1 MDKVEAQGPNAPRN
15 VPRPGEKDMAQSE
28 SVVPQINKRRRRRQ
42 RRGGIF
48 RAGRRIRR
56 RLKHVNWL
64 LTGGIVVGLI
74 AAAFMGGMVLVSNAE
89 SQVENAWR
97 GLDRDWQT
105 ISNTPMTELTLDDFD
120 RLQTRV
126 KELNSSLALAKR
138 NTFFLRPFTFL
149 NTDLDTTL
157 KSLEAAQELGLS
169 ANDILT
175 GLQPTIFFVAGGEE
189 TETLS
194 PQFSSGAR
202 LVELTTLGQSRF
214 RTAQQHLD
222 AAQRTIDQF
231 NLAEVSPSVLETFDG
246 LAQYHA
252 QLAEINEVLLDAPT
266 LLDTALGVTEPRTY
280 LILSQNSDELRPSGG
295 YISTY
300 GWLQVDRGRVVRY
313 DYYPTT
319 PTSPNPPDSTLAS
332 ELDIPDWWI
341 PYGEPIYAAWDGSWS
356 PDFPTTAQMAAWY
369 YNQGNNPQSPVDG
382 VIAIDIVA
390 FEYILEGL
398 GEVVVPGYNETVAPS
413 NFRDVIYRIRA
424 EGEGDTP
431 HKRFLVALYRQ
442 IFDDWQRVD
451 QATSGALRQALLR
464 ALQEKHIMIY
474 MSDEELNTAL
484 DALGWSGKQE
494 IGTGTDYLMIADA
507 NLGNKSNRSITRQ
520 ITYDVRIQPDGTLDS
535 RLAVNYDYL
544 ARVAEL
550 DPAIKPAHYN
560 DIDYHN
566 LLQIF
571 APAGSTLHTSDGF
584 PSTPQTV
591 TTDTYTEFVSVVSV
605 AYDTSERYQVAYT
618 TPALVEQFGPYRRY
632 TLTLEK
638 QPGTL
643 SDFATIQV
651 TLPPGT
657 TIISTSPEPSAT
669 FEIDSPILEFRVQL
683 VNDETIEIVY
693 RN

>member
-1 MDKVEAQGPNAPRN
+1 MDKAKAQGHN
-15 VPRPGEKDMAQSE
+15 VPPNMPRTPEQDMPLSEKVM
-28 SVVPQINKRRRRRQ
+28 PQVHERRRRK
-42 RRGGIF
+42 RRGGPY
-48 RAGRRIRR
+48 RVARRIRR
-56 RLKHVNWL
+56 RLKRVNWL
-64 LTGGIVVGLI
+64 LAGGIALGLI
-74 AAAFMGGMVLVSNAE
+74 AALVMGGLVLVSNA
-89 SQVENAWR
+89 QNGIDQAWH

-105 ISNTPMTELTLDDFD
+105 ISNTPMTELTLEDFD
-120 RLQTRV
+120 RLRTRV
-126 KELNSSLALAKR
+126 NELNSSLALAKR

-149 NTDLDTTL
+149 NADLDTSL
-157 KSLEAAQELGLS
+157 KSLEAAQELGLA
-169 ANDILT
+169 ANDILA
-175 GLQPTIFFVAGGEE
+175 GLQPTIFFVAGGQE

-202 LVELTTLGQSRF
+202 LVELTSLGRSRF

-222 AAQRTIDQF
+222 AAQATISQF
-231 NLAEVSPSVLETFDG
+231 NLAEVSPAVLETFDG
-246 LAQYHA
+246 LAQYHR
-252 QLAEINEVLLDAPT
+252 QLAEINDVLLDAPT
-266 LLDTALGVTEPRTY
+266 LLDTALGITEPRTY

-300 GWLQVDRGRVVRY
+300 GWLQVDRGRVARY

-319 PTSPNPPDSTLAS
+319 STSPNPPNRALAS
-332 ELDIPDWWI
+332 ELDIPEWWI

-356 PDFPTTAQMAAWY
+356 PDFPTTAKMAAWY
-369 YNQGNNPQSPVDG
+369 YDQGNNPQSPVDG

-390 FEYILEGL
+390 FEYVLEGL

-442 IFDDWQRVD
+442 IFDDWQRAD
-451 QATSGALRQALLR
+451 QAQSGALRQALLR

-474 MSDEELNTAL
+474 MRDESLNAAL

-494 IGTGTDYLMIADA
+494 TGTGTDYLMVADA

-520 ITYDVRIQPDGTLDS
+520 ITYDVRIQADGTLDS

-544 ARVAEL
+544 ARVAEQ
-550 DPAIKPAHYN
+550 DPAVKPAHYS

-566 LLQIF
+566 LLQLFVPPESI
-571 APAGSTLHTSDGF
+571 LHDAEGF
-584 PSTPQTV
+584 SSTPQV
-591 TTDTYTEFVSVVSV
+591 VEADDYTAFVSVVSV
-605 AYDTSERYQVAYT
+605 AYDTSERYRLAYT

-632 TLTLEK
+632 TLRLEK

-643 SDFATIQV
+643 TDFANVQV
-651 TLPPGT
+651 TLPPDA
-657 TIISTSPEPSAT
+657 TIISVSPAASAT

-683 VNDETIEIVY
+683 MTDKTIEIVY
-693 RN
+693 RH